1 MTVFHELSRAKGPWG
16 QTKDITRSGL
26 FWAFDHF
33 SRLIHRGARRFN
45 SHSTANDIQHVAFEN
60 RGGRQVLVVA
70 NKGAAREIE
79 LRLGNTAA
87 LVALTEKS
95 LTTLAWQ

>member
-1 MTVFHELSRAKGPWG
+1 M
-16 QTKDITRSGL
+16 

-45 SHSTANDIQHVAFEN
+45 SHSAANDLQHVAFEN
-60 RGGRQVLVVA
+60 RDGRQVLVVA

-87 LVALTEKS
+87 LVSLKEES
-95 LTTLAWQ
+95 LTTLAWR